1 MNFEQLLKQRILH
14 NSVENLFWCLGILL
28 FGLLLKRLIS
38 QLLSRF
44 LFRLVKKESEDLP
57 VNYFLKLL
65 RQPVELFIALLFLYT
80 AFSFLRF
87 PPEWRLAPVGQFG
100 LRLLLL
106 RLYQVG
112 MIFTITWIILRF
124 VDFFALV
131 FTKRAERTESALS
144 FQLIP
149 FMKEV
154 AKVFIVLCS
163 IFIVLGVIFNL
174 DVGSIVAGLGIGG
187 LAVALAGKESLENL
201 FASFTIF
208 LDRPFTVGEVV
219 QVGSISGKVEKVG
232 FRSTRIRTM
241 DKSTLTIPNKM
252 MIDQPLDNLSQRRFR
267 RASYQL
273 CLTYD
278 TPIPVMR
285 SICEDVREAISEQ
298 ELTRSESPIVH
309 FTDFGESSLN
319 ITIIYFVETADWM
332 EFTKIRED
340 INYRI
345 IEIVGH
351 HGAQFAFPTRTLHVE
366 EVEKTFLVREK

>member
-131 FTKRAERTESALS
+131 FTKRAERTESALCFAAS
-144 FQLIP
+144 L
-149 FMKEV
+149 
-154 AKVFIVLCS
+154 LC
-163 IFIVLGVIFNL
+163 
-174 DVGSIVAGLGIGG
+174 
-187 LAVALAGKESLENL
+187 
-201 FASFTIF
+201 
-208 LDRPFTVGEVV
+208 
-219 QVGSISGKVEKVG
+219 
-232 FRSTRIRTM
+232 
-241 DKSTLTIPNKM
+241 
-252 MIDQPLDNLSQRRFR
+252 
-267 RASYQL
+267 
-273 CLTYD
+273 
-278 TPIPVMR
+278 
-285 SICEDVREAISEQ
+285 
-298 ELTRSESPIVH
+298 
-309 FTDFGESSLN
+309 
-319 ITIIYFVETADWM
+319 
-332 EFTKIRED
+332 
-340 INYRI
+340 
-345 IEIVGH
+345 
-351 HGAQFAFPTRTLHVE
+351 
-366 EVEKTFLVREK
+366 

>member
-1 MNFEQLLKQRILH
+1 
-14 NSVENLFWCLGILL
+14 
-28 FGLLLKRLIS
+28 
-38 QLLSRF
+38 
-44 LFRLVKKESEDLP
+44 
-57 VNYFLKLL
+57 
-65 RQPVELFIALLFLYT
+65 
-80 AFSFLRF
+80 
-87 PPEWRLAPVGQFG
+87 
-100 LRLLLL
+100 
-106 RLYQVG
+106 
-112 MIFTITWIILRF
+112 
-124 VDFFALV
+124 
-131 FTKRAERTESALS
+131 
-144 FQLIP
+144 
-149 FMKEV
+149 
-154 AKVFIVLCS
+154 VLCS

-319 ITIIYFVETADWM
+319 ITII
-332 EFTKIRED
+332 
-340 INYRI
+340 
-345 IEIVGH
+345 
-351 HGAQFAFPTRTLHVE
+351 
-366 EVEKTFLVREK
+366 